1 MRTKKKTELVIGVV
15 LRILL
20 GVLIG
25 FLLVYLEFV
34 IWRDYTNLDVLHLV
48 GFHFLVGNWIMLG
61 VINVGVESARK
72 FAKKW
77 RTRQSILNKYK
88 RG

>member
-1 MRTKKKTELVIGVV
+1 MRNKKKTELVIGVV

-20 GVLIG
+20 GILIG

-61 VINVGVESARK
+61 VINVGVESAKR
-72 FAKKW
+72 FAKRW
-77 RTRQSILNKYK
+77 RARQQILIKYK

>member
-1 MRTKKKTELVIGVV
+1 MNKKKMELVVGV
-15 LRILL
+15 LIRIFV

-48 GFHFLVGNWIMLG
+48 GFHFLVGNWILLG
-61 VINVGVESARK
+61 VINLAIESATK
-72 FAKKW
+72 FAKRW
-77 RTRQSILNKYK
+77 RARQSILKKYK